1 MAAAESFGISGFGDF
16 EARDE
21 PGIGRAVGLAIA
33 VHLVLLGILFIGVR
47 WHSQRPAPVTVELF
61 QPAPA
66 RPAAKVEPQKPA
78 PPKSVAKVE
87 PPKQEPPKP
96 APKVEAPPPKPAPK
110 IEAKPEPRIEKPD
123 IAQKIEPK
131 PEPKP
136 APKPKP
142 EAKPVPKPEPKPA
155 PKAEAKPKPKPQP
168 SPTAVARSQLRQ
180 ELAREQA
187 AIRAQ
192 RQDAELR
199 ALLAREASAR
209 ALASWT
215 DKIRAK
221 IRGNIILPPSIAG
234 NPEAIF
240 DVVLLPTGDV
250 LGTPRLRR
258 SSGDPRYDDAVLRA
272 ILKSSPLPRP
282 EDPKV
287 FTRNLE
293 LRFRPQD

>member
-1 MAAAESFGISGFGDF
+1 MVTADAYDRF
-16 EARDE
+16 EERYE
-21 PGIGRAVGLAIA
+21 PGIGRALVFALV
-33 VHLVLLGILFIGVR
+33 VHLVLLAILFIGVR
-47 WHSQRPAPVTVELF
+47 WQSHRPAPVTVELF
-61 QPAPA
+61 QAPPAPA
-66 RPAAKVEPQKPA
+66 PKP
-78 PPKSVAKVE
+78 VARVE
-87 PPKQEPPKP
+87 PPKPQPPKPEPPKP
-96 APKVEAPPPKPAPK
+96 VPKVETPPPPKVEP
-110 IEAKPEPRIEKPD
+110 KPEPRIDKPD
-123 IAQKIEPK
+123 IAQQAAPK

-136 APKPKP
+136 KPEVKPEPEPKPKP
-142 EAKPVPKPEPKPA
+142 KPVAKAEPKPKPKPVPKV
-155 PKAEAKPKPKPQP
+155 EAKPKPTPPRDAAAQQQIK
-168 SPTAVARSQLRQ
+168 Q

-187 AIRAQ
+187 ALRAK
-192 RQDAELR
+192 RQEAELQ

-282 EDPKV
+282 DDPNV

-293 LRFRPQD
+293 LRFRPQE

>member
-1 MAAAESFGISGFGDF
+1 MAFAEYYDRF
-16 EARDE
+16 EERYE
-21 PGIGRAVGLAIA
+21 PGIGRAVGYAIL
-33 VHLVLLGILFIGVR
+33 VHLVLLGILFVGVR
-47 WHSQRPAPVTVELF
+47 WHSHRPAPMTVELF
-61 QPAPA
+61 QAP
-66 RPAAKVEPQKPA
+66 PAAKPLAKVA
-78 PPKSVAKVE
+78 PPKPLPPKPE
-87 PPKQEPPKP
+87 PPKPVPKVEAPVPKP
-96 APKVEAPPPKPAPK
+96 APKPEPK

-123 IAQKIEPK
+123 IVEKAAPKPEPKLEPK

-136 APKPKP
+136 V
-142 EAKPVPKPEPKPA
+142 AK
-155 PKAEAKPKPKPQP
+155 PKAEVKPKPKPQP
-168 SPTAVARSQLRQ
+168 KPEVKPKPKPKPTPRDAAAQRQLRQ
-180 ELAREQA
+180 ELAREEA

-192 RQDAELR
+192 RQEAELN

-209 ALASWT
+209 ALATWT

-221 IRGNIILPPSIAG
+221 IRGNIILPPSING
-234 NPEAIF
+234 NPEAVF

-282 EDPKV
+282 DDPKI
-287 FTRNLE
+287 FTRDLE

>member
-1 MAAAESFGISGFGDF
+1 MAFADSYDRF
-16 EARDE
+16 EERYE
-21 PGIGRAVGLAIA
+21 PGIGRALVFALI
-33 VHLVLLGILFIGVR
+33 VHLLLLAILFIGVR
-47 WHSQRPAPVTVELF
+47 WQSHRLTPVTVELY
-61 QPAPA
+61 QAPPAPA
-66 RPAAKVEPQKPA
+66 PKPAAKVEPKPV
-78 PPKSVAKVE
+78 PPK
-87 PPKQEPPKP
+87 PEPPKP
-96 APKVEAPPPKPAPK
+96 VPKVEAPAPKPVPR
-110 IEAKPEPRIEKPD
+110 IEPKPEPRIEKPD
-123 IAQKIEPK
+123 IAQQLA
-131 PEPKP
+131 PKP

-142 EAKPVPKPEPKPA
+142 EMKPEPKPEPKPVAKVEPKPKPA
-155 PKAEAKPKPKPQP
+155 PKVEAKPKPKPQP
-168 SPTAVARSQLRQ
+168 KPSPTAIAQRQLRE

-187 AIRAQ
+187 AIRAE

-209 ALASWT
+209 ALATWT

-282 EDPKV
+282 EDPNV

>member
-1 MAAAESFGISGFGDF
+1 MVTADAYDRF
-16 EARDE
+16 EERYE
-21 PGIGRAVGLAIA
+21 PGIGRALVFALV
-33 VHLVLLGILFIGVR
+33 VHLVLLAILFIGVR
-47 WHSQRPAPVTVELF
+47 WQSHRPAPVTVELF
-61 QPAPA
+61 QAPPAPA
-66 RPAAKVEPQKPA
+66 PKPAAKVEPPKPQ
-78 PPKSVAKVE
+78 PPKPE
-87 PPKQEPPKP
+87 PPRP
-96 APKVEAPPPKPAPK
+96 APKVEAPPPKPEPK
-110 IEAKPEPRIEKPD
+110 VEPKPEPRIDKPD
-123 IAQKIEPK
+123 IARQVAPK
-131 PEPKP
+131 PE
-136 APKPKP
+136 PKPKP
-142 EAKPVPKPEPKPA
+142 EAKPEPKPKPVAKAEPKPKPKPA
-155 PKAEAKPKPKPQP
+155 PKVEAKPKPKPDAP
-168 SPTAVARSQLRQ
+168 SPTAVARSELRQ
-180 ELAREQA
+180 QLAREEA

-209 ALASWT
+209 ALATWT

-221 IRGNIILPPSIAG
+221 IRGNIILPPSMAG

-282 EDPKV
+282 DDPNV

-293 LRFRPQD
+293 LRFRPQE

>member
-1 MAAAESFGISGFGDF
+1 MAYADSYDPF
-16 EARDE
+16 EERYE
-21 PGIGRAVGLAIA
+21 PGVGRAVVFALV

-47 WHSQRPAPVTVELF
+47 WHSHRPEPMTVELYRAP
-61 QPAPA
+61 PAPA
-66 RPAAKVEPQKPA
+66 PKPAAKPEPIRP
-78 PPKSVAKVE
+78 
-87 PPKQEPPKP
+87 EPPKP
-96 APKVEAPPPKPAPK
+96 VPKVEAPPPKPVPK
-110 IEAKPEPRIEKPD
+110 VEPKPEPRIEKPH
-123 IAQKIEPK
+123 IAQQAAPKPKPVAKPEPK

-136 APKPKP
+136 
-142 EAKPVPKPEPKPA
+142 EAKPKPEPK
-155 PKAEAKPKPKPQP
+155 PKAEAKPKPAPKP
-168 SPTAVARSQLRQ
+168 SPTVTARREMNE
-180 ELAREQA
+180 ELAREEA

-215 DKIRAK
+215 DKIRDK
-221 IRGNIILPPSIAG
+221 IRGHIFLPLPIAG

-258 SSGDPRYDDAVLRA
+258 SSGDPGYDKAVLNA
-272 ILKSSPLPRP
+272 ILKSSPLPLP

-287 FTRNLE
+287 FRRDLE
-293 LRFRPQD
+293 LRFRPQE

>member
-1 MAAAESFGISGFGDF
+1 MRSLRYLPI
-16 EARDE
+16 
-21 PGIGRAVGLAIA
+21 
-33 VHLVLLGILFIGVR
+33 VLLALP
-47 WHSQRPAPVTVELF
+47 S
-61 QPAPA
+61 
-66 RPAAKVEPQKPA
+66 AACGGG
-78 PPKSVAKVE
+78 
-87 PPKQEPPKP
+87 
-96 APKVEAPPPKPAPK
+96 APPPVAPSRRA
-110 IEAKPEPRIEKPD
+110 EAIQDADRLYRDDRTEVDSARVVINDPETLRLWWLRATAETP
-123 IAQKIEPK
+123 EPK
-131 PEPKP
+131 PEL
-136 APKPKP
+136 KPKS
-142 EAKPVPKPEPKPA
+142 EAKPKPA
-155 PKAEAKPKPKPQP
+155 PKAEVKPKPKPTP
-168 SPTAVARSQLRQ
+168 SPTAAARRQMRQ
-180 ELAREQA
+180 ELAREEA
-187 AIRAQ
+187 AIQAQ

-215 DKIRAK
+215 DKIRDK
-221 IRGNIILPPSIAG
+221 IRGNIILPPSISG

-258 SSGDPRYDDAVLRA
+258 TSGDPRYDDAVLRA